1 MFETPL
7 EGLKGLD
14 GVMYVTDFLPGASA
28 PRHSHP
34 GYEFNYILQGSVTF
48 EVDGQP
54 PFTLTAGQGTYNPR
68 DRVHAVKNASTTQ
81 PAQLVAILIRD
92 SGAPIAVPAQ

>member
-1 MFETPL
+1 MPPLAFPVRRPMFETPL

-34 GYEFNYILQGSVTF
+34 GCEA
-48 EVDGQP
+48 
-54 PFTLTAGQGTYNPR
+54 AG
-68 DRVHAVKNASTTQ
+68 
-81 PAQLVAILIRD
+81 
-92 SGAPIAVPAQ
+92 